1 MFYFR
6 QHQRRWNLFF
16 FLPQED
22 PSASLMD
29 FADES
34 YFQPAMHLGLP
45 AFAPVGAT
53 NLWSRDR
60 QIRQQFETPGA
71 THTPDVF
78 TLPRDHDVAQQPML
92 APCEDLEFLLGKFQR
107 DVAAVMGIPE
117 EMIRSQVHGGGGQE
131 TARKTMATG
140 RIFSANMCEVCRHLQ
155 ALLAMAYERIYGRP
169 NAEFILLPMP
179 RLEVES
185 IEDMKTLFEIG
196 AITPDMSLQ
205 LSQIMLGEDIDNKR
219 RRVQL
224 EQEAKKRVQRGEQ
237 DSDEEENDRRGGAF
251 RSKKDGSGSEG
262 DSSSDSDAGPDKP
275 KRTKPPVLK
284 GDEVEALKGGK
295 DRGKKKR
302 KGAPRK

>member
-1 MFYFR
+1 
-6 QHQRRWNLFF
+6 
-16 FLPQED
+16 
-22 PSASLMD
+22 MD

-60 QIRQQFETPGA
+60 QIRQQFEVPGA

-92 APCEDLEFLLGKFQR
+92 VPCEDMEFLLGKFQR

-117 EMIRSQVHGGGGQE
+117 EMVRSQVGGGGAGKE
-131 TARKTMATG
+131 TAKKTMATG
-140 RIFSANMCEVCRHLQ
+140 RIFSANMCEMCRHLQ
-155 ALLAMAYERIYGRP
+155 TLLAMAYERIYKS
-169 NAEFILLPMP
+169 NAADFILLPMP

-224 EQEAKKRVQRGEQ
+224 EQEAKKRIQNGEQ
-237 DSDEEENDRRGGAF
+237 DSDEEANDKRGGAF
-251 RSKKDGSGSEG
+251 RSKKDA
-262 DSSSDSDAGPDKP
+262 SDSEDDDDEDDDEDEKDKKKKDDKP
-275 KRTKPPVLK
+275 KRTKPTILK
-284 GDEVEALKGGK
+284 GDEVESMK
-295 DRGKKKR
+295 GKKDDK
-302 KGAPRK
+302 KKKKKPPAK